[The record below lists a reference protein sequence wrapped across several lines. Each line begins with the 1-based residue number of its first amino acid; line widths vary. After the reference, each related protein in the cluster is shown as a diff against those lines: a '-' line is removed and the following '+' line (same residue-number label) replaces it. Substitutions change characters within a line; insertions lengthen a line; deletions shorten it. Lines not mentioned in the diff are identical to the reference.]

1 MDRIKLKV
9 LGLSYS
15 MSQAGAY
22 ALILADE
29 QDLHRIPIVIG
40 MPEAQSIAI
49 QLEKIQT
56 QRPLTHDLI
65 KTLADA
71 LKTNLKEVFIYR
83 LNAGIFYSELLFET
97 DMNLIKIDSRT
108 SDAIALALRY
118 DCPIY
123 TTSEIIAKAGILVNH
138 EDIPAKEEVPPASL
152 LDAEEVAREY
162 SVQELTRLLNEAV
175 QNEEY
180 EKASRFRDMLKE
192 RNKS

>member
-49 QLEKIQT
+49 QLEKLQT

-65 KTLADA
+65 KTLADT
-71 LKTNLKEVFIYR
+71 LKTTLKEVSIYR

-97 DMNLIKIDSRT
+97 DMNIIKIDSRT

-123 TTSEIIAKAGILVNH
+123 TTPEIITKAGIAVTHDTDHILS
-138 EDIPAKEEVPPASL
+138 EEVPSP
-152 LDAEEVAREY
+152 DVMEVQEARREY
-162 SVQELTRLLNEAV
+162 SVQELNKMLEEAV
-175 QNEEY
+175 RNEEY
-180 EKASRFRDMLKE
+180 EKASKIRDMLKE
-192 RNKS
+192 KSK

>member
-49 QLEKIQT
+49 QLEKLQT

-71 LKTNLKEVFIYR
+71 MKTRLKEVFIYR

-123 TTSEIIAKAGILVNH
+123 TTAEIIAKAGILVNH
-138 EDIPAKEEVPPASL
+138 EDVTVKEEMPSAPL
-152 LDAEEVAREY
+152 MEAEEIARDY
-162 SVQELTRLLNEAV
+162 SVQELTRLLDEAV

-180 EKASRFRDMLKE
+180 EKASKFRDMLKE
-192 RNKS
+192 RGKS

>member
-15 MSQAGAY
+15 MSQTGAY

-29 QDLHRIPIVIG
+29 HDLHRVPIVIG

-49 QLEKIQT
+49 QLEKLQT

-65 KTLADA
+65 KTLADG
-71 LKTNLKEVFIYR
+71 LNTTLKEVYIYR
-83 LNAGIFYSELLFET
+83 LETGIFYSELLFET
-97 DMNLIKIDSRT
+97 EMNILKIDSRT

-123 TTSEIIAKAGILVNH
+123 TTPEIIEKAGILVNQEVRDEQH
-138 EDIPAKEEVPPASL
+138 SSIHDNVVNVEDNFYKE
-152 LDAEEVAREY
+152 Y
-162 SVQELTRLLNEAV
+162 TIQELTKLLDEAV
-175 QNEEY
+175 RNEEY
-180 EKASRFRDMLKE
+180 EKASKLRDILK
-192 RNKS
+192 NKK

>member
-1 MDRIKLKV
+1 MDKVKLKV

-22 ALILADE
+22 ALILSDE

-49 QLEKIQT
+49 QLEKIHT
-56 QRPLTHDLI
+56 QRPLTHDLV

-71 LKTNLKEVFIYR
+71 LQVHLKEVFIYR
-83 LNAGIFYSELLFET
+83 LEAGIFYSDLLFEAEG
-97 DMNLIKIDSRT
+97 NPIKIDSRT

-123 TTSEIIAKAGILVNH
+123 TTPEILDKAGIQVGQEARVAEAPTVVKTVEK
-138 EDIPAKEEVPPASL
+138 EDDIIQN
-152 LDAEEVAREY
+152 Y
-162 SVQELTRLLNEAV
+162 SVQELARMLDEAV
-175 QNEEY
+175 RNEEY
-180 EKASRFRDMLKE
+180 EKASRIRDILK
-192 RNKS
+192 NKK